1 MLLIMS
7 SQILLSQT
15 LKQEQKG
22 SLMEA
27 DSKWMKKYTQGKN
40 SWVQDKRLQLYVNE
54 LSKCYFH
61 EV

>member
-27 DSKWMKKYTQGKN
+27 DGKWIKKYTQGKN

-54 LSKCYFH
+54 LSNCYFH

>member
-40 SWVQDKRLQLYVNE
+40 SWVQDKRLQ
-54 LSKCYFH
+54 
-61 EV
+61 